1 MDDFKQNLNDHSAE
15 KLIWNSSGH
24 QSFKSIFLQLFFGKH
39 DYICVPCTLDDF
51 LGLVRASTASGAFT
65 PVMLGWISE
74 ILNG

>member
-1 MDDFKQNLNDHSAE
+1 MITFVCRGNR
-15 KLIWNSSGH
+15 
-24 QSFKSIFLQLFFGKH
+24 
-39 DYICVPCTLDDF
+39 PCTLDDF